1 MEVSDFINEISKIT
15 NYNELNSNKDLN
27 TIIHNK
33 NKNEISKIINI
44 ENFNIKDI
52 IYQMVLSAIDNEN
65 TVFLNYLIDN
75 NIDQY
80 FFYNDIFTSILEKDE
95 LNEKRIK
102 FILRNEKGSLRISSS
117 LIENLI
123 FGEYISLLDIIFN
136 NLKLFDNEFILN
148 CCVCYK
154 YKNLYPIPN

>member
-1 MEVSDFINEISKIT
+1 MKFQKLQIT
-15 NYNELNSNKDLN
+15 MNWISNKDLN

-75 NIDQY
+75 NIDHI
-80 FFYNDIFTSILEKDE
+80 FFL
-95 LNEKRIK
+95 
-102 FILRNEKGSLRISSS
+102 
-117 LIENLI
+117 
-123 FGEYISLLDIIFN
+123 
-136 NLKLFDNEFILN
+136 
-148 CCVCYK
+148 
-154 YKNLYPIPN
+154 